1 MDGPGTAQGTDEKS
15 NNGKVNSNM
24 NNHDVGSKKAT
35 AKVRIPGSK
44 SLSQRALVAAALAQD
59 DSVIS
64 NVLLSKDTLYL
75 VDGLRALGARIVLEE
90 YGFFVYGTSGK
101 IISSD
106 EELFLGNNGTALRF
120 LTALTCLGSGKYVL
134 TGEKRLCER
143 PVGPLVEALQKM
155 GVDISCTNNCPPV
168 EINAKGLA
176 GGKVTLKDIE
186 SSQYVSALLLCAP
199 YTTQGIDLTL
209 KGSIVSAP
217 YIDLTINVMQD
228 FGAKI
233 TRTGRNEYHVAA
245 GEIYHGRNYFVE
257 GDASSASYFFLA
269 AALTKKTIRVEGI
282 NRESKQGDIRFL
294 DILEALGCKMESGE
308 NWVEVTGNDLAEGDL
323 TFDLNDM
330 PDMVPTLAVLA
341 AFRKGQTIISNVAH
355 LRIKESNRL
364 AAVVTELNRCGID
377 AREMPEG
384 IVIQGGKLRPAKI
397 ETYNDHRM
405 AMSFAIASLVV
416 PGIEISDKK
425 CVDKSFPSFWKE
437 LMKI

>member
-1 MDGPGTAQGTDEKS
+1 MNTD
-15 NNGKVNSNM
+15 NVNM
-24 NNHDVGSKKAT
+24 KKTPAT
-35 AKVRIPGSK
+35 VHIPGSK
-44 SLSQRALVAAALAQD
+44 SLSQRALVAAALAEG

-64 NVLLSKDTLYL
+64 NVLLSQDTLHL
-75 VDGLRALGARIVLEE
+75 VNGLRALGARIILED
-90 YGFFVYGTSGK
+90 YGFFIYGTAGK
-101 IISSD
+101 IMNSD

-120 LTALTCLGSGKYVL
+120 LTALTCLGGGKYVL

-168 EINAKGLA
+168 EINAAGLA
-176 GGKVTLKDIE
+176 GGNVTLKNIE

-228 FGAKI
+228 FGAQI
-233 TRTGRNEYHVAA
+233 TRTGKYEYHVAA

-269 AALTKKTIRVEGI
+269 AALTGKTIRVEGI
-282 NRESKQGDIRFL
+282 NRQSKQGDIRL
-294 DILEALGCKMESGE
+294 LEILEKLGCKIESGE
-308 NWVEVTGNDLAEGDL
+308 NWVEVTGDHLTEGDL

-364 AAVVTELNRCGID
+364 AAVVAELNRVGIE
-377 AREMPEG
+377 AREMPDG
-384 IVIQGGKLRPAKI
+384 LIIQGGEMRSAKI

-416 PGIEISDKK
+416 PGIEITDKT

-437 LMKI
+437 LVKI